1 VKSIRLLL
9 ADDHA
14 LVRAGIRALINRLA
28 GMEVVAEAGDG
39 REALRLIEQ
48 LQPDVA
54 LLDITMPGLNGFE
67 VLNYVAK
74 HSSGVRVIIL
84 SVHRAR
90 EYATQALKAGA
101 AGYLPKTAASNE
113 LKEAIETVMHGKTY
127 VSAEVENNAIPS
139 SASTEQSR
147 LEKLTPRQREI
158 LTLIAQAN
166 ATKDIARSLNISV
179 KTVESHR
186 SKLMERLGIHDVA
199 GLVRYA
205 IRMGLVKI
213 E

>member
-67 VLNYVAK
+67 VLDYVTRY
-74 HSSGVRVIIL
+74 SPGVRVIIL
-84 SVHRAR
+84 SIHQSR

-101 AGYLPKTAASNE
+101 AGYLPKAAASNE
-113 LKEAIETVMHGKTY
+113 LKEAIDTVTRGETY
-127 VSAEVENNAIPS
+127 VSTEVAPDGIPA
-139 SASTEQSR
+139 SADTEQSR

>member
-1 VKSIRLLL
+1 VKPIRLLL

-14 LVRAGIRALINRLA
+14 LVRAGIRALINRLP
-28 GMEVVAEAGDG
+28 GIEVVAEAGDG

-48 LQPDVA
+48 LQPDIA
-54 LLDITMPGLNGFE
+54 LLDITMPALNGFE
-67 VLNYVAK
+67 VLDYVAK
-74 HSSGVRVIIL
+74 YSPKIRIIIL
-84 SVHRAR
+84 SVHEAR

-101 AGYLPKTAASNE
+101 AGYLPKTAASSE
-113 LKEAIETVMHGKTY
+113 LKEAIDTVMRGEPY
-127 VSAEVENNAIPS
+127 VSVEIAHAAIA
-139 SASTEQSR
+139 SAAGGEQSR

-158 LTLIAQAN
+158 LTLIAQGN
-166 ATKDIARSLNISV
+166 PTRGIARALNISV

-199 GLVRYA
+199 GLVRFA

>member
-1 VKSIRLLL
+1 
-9 ADDHA
+9 
-14 LVRAGIRALINRLA
+14 
-28 GMEVVAEAGDG
+28 MEVVGEAGDG
-39 REALRLIEQ
+39 REALCLIEQ

-67 VLNYVAK
+67 VLDYVTRYFP
-74 HSSGVRVIIL
+74 GVRVIIL
-84 SVHRAR
+84 SVHQSR

-101 AGYLPKTAASNE
+101 AGYLPKAAASNE
-113 LKEAIETVMHGKTY
+113 LKEAIDTVTRGEIY
-127 VSAEVENNAIPS
+127 VSTEVAPDGIPA
-139 SASTEQSR
+139 SADTEQSR

-158 LTLIAQAN
+158 LTLIAQGN
-166 ATKDIARSLNISV
+166 ATKDIARSLKISV

-205 IRMGLVKI
+205 IRVGLVKI